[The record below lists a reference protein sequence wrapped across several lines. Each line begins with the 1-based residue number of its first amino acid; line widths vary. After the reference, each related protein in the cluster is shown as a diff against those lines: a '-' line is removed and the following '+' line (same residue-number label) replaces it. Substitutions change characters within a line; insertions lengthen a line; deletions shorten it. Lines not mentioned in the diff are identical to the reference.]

1 MINLNALNAV
11 KYINNIK
18 KEQPNNTFNRS
29 MFVQKPDTFER
40 VCNTN
45 FTGKSGRLKEYNKMV
60 NSLALT
66 HENAQAALN
75 GQLAMEGWAGKVAD
89 SVSVLWNSKNR
100 ATLVQSD
107 LDVYKQQVDEL
118 KDSIKENKFTQ
129 KFKDIFG
136 VEYNNKAL
144 EQYNKKAVD
153 FKKALV
159 ASCMADMTSSKL
171 KESLE
176 TYDNSNA
183 KLQNRI
189 IRKSVPMASTGAIPY
204 VVEQVSAD
212 DVFNKM
218 ENDLVDVI
226 GSKELLD
233 GVLTSRGF
241 DTKNTTKEE
250 KYVAYGLIASYLTET
265 ANLTA
270 KKMTKGMSLEELK
283 DDYENAYHKAYGTKN
298 NITERVD
305 KYNRSQEI
313 GAAAV
318 RGAVR
323 SGLYALMMI
332 PAPASGVAK
341 LVASSAATFAAK
353 VVVDGTDKASSDV
366 NNSFDTKAVKK
377 LLKSSA
383 ISASEK
389 LVSGG
394 LSSIIPSLDTA
405 NEALNWTFDQVKGTA
420 IDVTTGMTS
429 ERLKQGKWLT
439 NQIVPRMII
448 STVFRN
454 LGSDSEFAQEL
465 IKATKSGLN
474 QTMKK
479 CTRDYDS
486 VQQFVAG
493 TKAVLDKNY
502 LEDKKTYAELKHL
515 ADTNYEQYSELM
527 VELLEKELE
536 EQDKAKSKK

>member
-11 KYINNIK
+11 KSTNNIQNVK
-18 KEQPNNTFNRS
+18 PNKGFRS
-29 MFVQKPDTFER
+29 SIFVQKPDTFER
-40 VCNTN
+40 ISNTN
-45 FTGKSGRLKEYNKMV
+45 FTGKPSNSKEYNEVV
-60 NSLALT
+60 NSLSLT
-66 HENAQAALN
+66 HENAQTSLT
-75 GQLAMEGWAGKVAD
+75 GQLTTEGWAGKVAD
-89 SVSVLWNSKNR
+89 GVSILWNSKNR
-100 ATLVQSD
+100 ATLVQED
-107 LDVYKQQVDEL
+107 LNSYKAQVGEL
-118 KDSIKENKFTQ
+118 KESIKENKFTQ

-136 VEYNNKAL
+136 VEYNRAAL
-144 EQYNKKAVD
+144 TQYNKKASD
-153 FKKALV
+153 FKKAVV
-159 ASCMADMTSSKL
+159 ASCMAEMTANKL
-171 KESLE
+171 KDSLE
-176 TYDNSNA
+176 TYDKADA
-183 KLQNRI
+183 KLQDKI
-189 IRKSVPMASTGAIPY
+189 VRKRLSMAPTGTIPY
-204 VVEQVSAD
+204 VDEKISKD
-212 DVFNKM
+212 EVFQKM
-218 ENDLVDVI
+218 ENDLVEVV

-233 GVLTSRGF
+233 GVLNSRGF
-241 DTKNTTKEE
+241 DTKNSSKEE
-250 KYVAYGLIASYLTET
+250 KYVAYGLVADYLTET

-270 KKMTKGMSLEELK
+270 EKMAKGKTFEELK

-332 PAPASGVAK
+332 PAPAAGIGK
-341 LVASSAATFAAK
+341 LAASSAATFTAK
-353 VVVDGTDKASSDV
+353 VLVDGSDKASSAV
-366 NNSFDTKAVKK
+366 NNALDAKAVKK
-377 LLKSSA
+377 LLRSSA

-394 LSSIIPSLDTA
+394 LSSIIPNLDTS
-405 NEALNWTFDQVKGTA
+405 NEVLNWTFKQVKDTA

-429 ERLKQGKWLT
+429 ERMKQGKWLT

-479 CTRDYDS
+479 CTRDYDT
-486 VQQFVAG
+486 VKQFVAG
-493 TKAVLDKNY
+493 TKAILDKNY

-515 ADTNYEQYSELM
+515 ADTNYEQYSEMM
-527 VELLEKELE
+527 VELLQKELE
-536 EQDKAKSKK
+536 EQEKAKTNK